1 MDEYNDNPV
10 KLYIDSNVIN
20 FMIVV
25 KDLYKSFNDTLI
37 IKGISTT
44 FDKGKTNLII
54 GASGSGKT
62 VFLKCLLGLFA
73 YEKGS
78 ISYDGKIYS
87 NLTKNQKSDLRAEIG
102 MVFQGSALFDSM
114 TIAENVM
121 FPLRMFTNMNKSE
134 MEDRADVVLKRVNL
148 ANAHYKMPSEASG
161 GMRKRVAIARAIVNN
176 PKYLF
181 CDEPNS
187 GLDPKTA
194 IIIDNLIQEITDEYN
209 ITTVIN
215 SHDMNS
221 VMEIGEKIIFLID
234 GVKAWEG
241 SKETIFKT
249 DNEVVTNF
257 VYSSNLMKK
266 VRQMYIE
273 ERH

>member
-1 MDEYNDNPV
+1 
-10 KLYIDSNVIN
+10 
-20 FMIVV
+20 MIVV
-25 KDLYKSFNDTLI
+25 KGLHKSFGDAHIL
-37 IKGISTT
+37 KDISTS

-54 GASGSGKT
+54 GQSGSGKT
-62 VFLKCLLGLFA
+62 VLLKCLLGLFD
-73 YEKGS
+73 YEQGS

-87 NLTKNQKSDLRAEIG
+87 QLSTNEKRDLRAKIG
-102 MVFQGSALFDSM
+102 MVFQGGALFDSM
-114 TIAENVM
+114 TIAENVK
-121 FPLRMFTNMNKSE
+121 FPLRMFTNQNKSE
-134 MEDRADVVLKRVNL
+134 MEDRVNFVLKRVNL
-148 ANAHYKMPSEASG
+148 GDAHHKMPSEASG
-161 GMRKRVAIARAIVNN
+161 GMQKRVAIARAIVNN

-194 IIIDNLIQEITDEYN
+194 IVIDNLIQEITDEYN

-221 VMEIGEKIIFLID
+221 VMEIGEKIIFLKD

-241 SKETIFKT
+241 TNETIFKT
-249 DNEVVTNF
+249 DNQVVTDF
-257 VYSSNLMKK
+257 VYSSDLMKK

-273 ERH
+273 EKQ

>member
-1 MDEYNDNPV
+1 
-10 KLYIDSNVIN
+10 
-20 FMIVV
+20 MIIV
-25 KDLYKSFNDTLI
+25 KDLYKSFGGAHVL
-37 IKGISTT
+37 KGISTT
-44 FDKGKTNLII
+44 FEKGKTNLII
-54 GASGSGKT
+54 GQSGSGKT
-62 VFLKCLLGLFA
+62 VLLKCLLGLFD
-73 YEKGS
+73 YEQGS
-78 ISYDGKIYS
+78 ISYNGKIFS
-87 NLTKNQKSDLRAEIG
+87 ELSEGQKRDLRADIG

-121 FPLRMFTNMNKSE
+121 FPLKMFTNQSISE
-134 MEDRADVVLKRVNL
+134 MQDRVNFVLKRVNL
-148 ANAHYKMPSEASG
+148 EDAHNKMPSEASG
-161 GMRKRVAIARAIVNN
+161 GMQKRVAIARAIVNN

-194 IIIDNLIQEITDEYN
+194 IVIDNLIQEITKEYN

-221 VMEIGEKIIFLID
+221 VMEIGETIIFLKD
-234 GVKAWEG
+234 GLKAWSG

-249 DNEVVTNF
+249 DNEVVTDF
-257 VYSSNLMKK
+257 VYSSNLMTK

-273 ERH
+273 EKQ